1 MTEDFK
7 DKILKYLTGNIEIQT
22 GDNEPQFQP
31 VETITNNLYQYMIN
45 EFDTG
50 GTLPYIIDIIKGN
63 YNDNYLCYG
72 NGSNFGF
79 VIILDSNFQ
88 IIEST
93 KQYTSGTTM
102 NQFLKLNQ
110 APNGTFYGID
120 KSGSNYRFIML
131 NNMLSKTPTQTN
143 FRYVMQKTYNITSS
157 YPSNFTLVGMIKNP
171 NGGEYLFYGYRLIN
185 GNYKPL
191 AIEYTVNVGMAN
203 EWVQYDYSTSDNNSY
218 YITGGWS
225 SWDSEG
231 NLNFKLIGN
240 INTTT
245 NTLIYI
251 FKISGA
257 GIIVDQTYDTNIDTS
272 GIGQFDS
279 LEMKSVIL
287 SESNAY
293 VVAYVNSSNP
303 KVYIFRI
310 NNGIY
315 KLYES
320 STASG
325 ILGQFVTFGISTDYI
340 NTYIWYLLPS
350 GSYYDFY
357 GGLIIG
363 DNVYRT
369 LITNADVYP
378 LNMQVSFNQFNLYS
392 FNLQS
397 ANTLYNLQF
406 VFNQFNYNGL
416 PYEDINSLKPNSAIL
431 LEDSEDPKIIF
442 ARNLYNLNVNGATT
456 ISTLEVPNTF
466 LNDVSIVGKELASE
480 TNTAISSDATT
491 ITKNLYEVLDI
502 NFFNTLVMKNSN
514 NPNNEIINNN
524 GASRL
529 NNSISQTTDY
539 SNATANKIRINYQD
553 GTSLVQNV
561 GTPIITNGV
570 ATYTISI
577 YVPKTITNIEII
589 SHDENTSYQTIM
601 GTFNTGSYYT
611 LTQDVRVE

>member
-7 DKILKYLTGNIEIQT
+7 NKILKYLTGNIQSQS
-22 GDNEPQFQP
+22 GSNEPQFQA
-31 VETITNNLYQYMIN
+31 VETITNNLYQYMIDN
-45 EFDTG
+45 FDTG

-63 YNDNYLCYG
+63 QNDNYLCYG
-72 NGSNFGF
+72 QGDGFGF
-79 VIILDSNFQ
+79 IIILDSGFQ
-88 IIEST
+88 VVDGT
-93 KQYTSGTTM
+93 KEYTSGTTM
-102 NQFLKLNQ
+102 YQFLKLNQ

-120 KSGSNYRFIML
+120 KNGNNYRFIML
-131 NNMLSKTPTQTN
+131 NNMLSKTPTQTSY
-143 FRYVMQKTYNITSS
+143 RYVMQKTYNITSN
-157 YPSNFTLVGMIKNP
+157 YPSNFYLEGMIKNP
-171 NGGEYLFYGYRLIN
+171 NGGEYLFYGYRLVS

-191 AIEYTVNVGMAN
+191 AIEYTINVGMAN
-203 EWVQYDYSTSDNNSY
+203 EWVQYNYSTSDSNSY
-218 YITGGWS
+218 YVTGGWA
-225 SWDSEG
+225 SWDTES

-240 INTTT
+240 INTAT

-251 FKISGA
+251 FKMSGT
-257 GIIVDQTYDTNIDTS
+257 GILVDQTYNTNIDTS

-279 LEMKSVIL
+279 LQMKSVIL
-287 SESNAY
+287 SEVNAY
-293 VVAYVNSSNP
+293 VIAYVNSSNP

-325 ILGQFVTFGISTDYI
+325 VLGQFVTFGISTDYI
-340 NTYIWYLLPS
+340 NTFFWYLLPS

-363 DNVYRT
+363 DNVYQT
-369 LITNADVYP
+369 LITNTDVYP
-378 LNMQVSFNQFNLYS
+378 LNMQVSFNQYNLYS

-397 ANTLYNLQF
+397 ANTLYNVPF

-416 PYEDINSLKPNSAIL
+416 EYEGINCLVPNNGIL
-431 LEDSEDPKIIF
+431 YDDNDKIIF

-456 ISTLEVPNTF
+456 ISTVEIPNTF
-466 LNDVSIVGKELASE
+466 LNDVTIENKSLFSH
-480 TNTAISSDATT
+480 TNVEITT
-491 ITKNLYEVLDI
+491 DSTQLTKNLYEVVDI

-514 NPNNEIINNN
+514 NPNNEIINNI

-529 NNSISQTTDY
+529 NTSMSGILDY
-539 SNATANKIRINYQD
+539 NNAIANKIRINYQD
-553 GTSLVQNV
+553 GTSLIQKI
-561 GTPIITNGV
+561 GTPTIANGV

-577 YVPKTITNIEII
+577 YVPKAITNIEII
-589 SHDENTSYQTIM
+589 SNDETTVYQTIT
-601 GTFNTGSYYT
+601 GTFNINKYYT